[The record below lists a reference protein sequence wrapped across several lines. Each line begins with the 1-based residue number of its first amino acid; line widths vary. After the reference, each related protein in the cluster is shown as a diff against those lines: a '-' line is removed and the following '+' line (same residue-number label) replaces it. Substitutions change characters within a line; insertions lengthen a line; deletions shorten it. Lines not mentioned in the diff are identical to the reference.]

1 MTLSHPF
8 LLIVL
13 LCESSPTV
21 ALYSRPFYFFGFLFT
36 TQISLFFQ
44 VSTLR
49 LIPSFTPL
57 TGLKLTSPLTSLGL
71 LQNIQHRKYA
81 RWKAT
86 YIHNCLKNGET
97 PQAGPLVMEQDEEA
111 GGTADMALGQ
121 TVVPELHQS
130 ASSVCVCGTVAGKR

>member
-8 LLIVL
+8 LLIVP
-13 LCESSPTV
+13 LCDSPPTV
-21 ALYSRPFYFFGFLFT
+21 AIYSRPFYFFGFLFT
-36 TQISLFFQ
+36 AHWQISFFFQ

-57 TGLKLTSPLTSLGL
+57 ITPLSPPLTGLKLTGPLTSLGL

-86 YIHNCLKNGET
+86 YIHNCLKNGEA
-97 PQAGPLVMEQDEEA
+97 PQAGPLAMDQDEEA
-111 GGTADMALGQ
+111 GGTADMAPGQ
-121 TVVPELHQS
+121 TVVPEIQL
-130 ASSVCVCGTVAGKR
+130 